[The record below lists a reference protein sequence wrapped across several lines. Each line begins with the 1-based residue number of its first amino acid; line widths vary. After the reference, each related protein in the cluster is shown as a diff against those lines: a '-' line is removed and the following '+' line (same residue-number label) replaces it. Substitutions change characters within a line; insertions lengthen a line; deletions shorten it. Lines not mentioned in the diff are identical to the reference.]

1 MTRLRRFDHVCNPQ
15 FSDQSSANLNFLQ
28 DPCEQYEFSSDQDC
42 VSVKGRLR
50 RALDFWREI
59 NTPQFILDV
68 IEFGYILPLLQT
80 PTPFFS

>member
-1 MTRLRRFDHVCNPQ
+1 M
-15 FSDQSSANLNFLQ
+15 
-28 DPCEQYEFSSDQDC
+28 
-42 VSVKGRLR
+42 KGRLR

-59 NTPQFILDV
+59 NTPQFILDG